1 MLALSQRETSLQSN
15 TASSWHLTIKLAYT
29 TQDKR
34 QQQFK
39 SMMLVT
45 SGRITIKTSSYH
57 YKNYHYNDR
66 LLSSSWE
73 SLYIGRSSFYI
84 EIGACFFFFLFSFF
98 FFFFLGG
105 GGGGGGGRRLFIA
118 VSAEVILYPNFMG
131 KCIVTL
137 LSSVMPR
144 VESSPQGTS
153 NFTNEQLV
161 RNEHVSF
168 ADLCRLN
175 GAPQLISSLD
185 SAPIRICYGFV
196 LQRGAVN
203 CPDVPLKS
211 NWLVSQQKW
220 CGLVLITMFCD
231 CCVIYWN
238 ASCQEIWNQCKPY
251 YNSNTLGPRQNGR
264 RFADDIFKY
273 IFLNES
279 VWISV
284 KILLKSVPNMMT
296 SSNGNMFRVTGH
308 LCGEFTGPGELLAQ
322 RPMTRSFDVS
332 FDLRLNKRL
341 SKQSWGWWFETQSR
355 PLWRQCNECPIN
367 NIPSLVQI
375 MVWRRPGDKPLS
387 EPILVNLLTHMC
399 VTRPQWVNREP
410 CGLVQWRLWRLFH
423 WYSNVWTGLRNWN
436 EK

>member
-1 MLALSQRETSLQSN
+1 MGIFIHRK
-15 TASSWHLTIKLAYT
+15 I
-29 TQDKR
+29 
-34 QQQFK
+34 
-39 SMMLVT
+39 
-45 SGRITIKTSSYH
+45 
-57 YKNYHYNDR
+57 
-66 LLSSSWE
+66 
-73 SLYIGRSSFYI
+73 
-84 EIGACFFFFLFSFF
+84 FFLHWNWGLLL
-98 FFFFLGG
+98 FFLGG
-105 GGGGGGGRRLFIA
+105 GGGWRLFIA

-196 LQRGAVN
+196 LKRGAVN

-308 LCGEFTGPGELLAQ
+308 LSGEFTGPGELLAQ

-375 MVWRRPGDKPLS
+375 RAGVNSDFAI
-387 EPILVNLLTHMC
+387 PIPIPIPAFSDFTIPIPIPIPELTIPIPIPIPDLQFQFQFQFRSQGGTNMPRQYIYILL
-399 VTRPQWVNREP
+399 
-410 CGLVQWRLWRLFH
+410 LLD
-423 WYSNVWTGLRNWN
+423 
-436 EK
+436 